1 MKYRS
6 LPSLTSA
13 MAKTVENYSKILNN
27 LEANIAF
34 FIFLQRKISRRL
46 VPVYSREQR
55 HNEAECA
62 RPFTLEFIK
71 YSGDRYILRLIIDVE
86 VCSKTPGQNY
96 YKLCVILAGE
106 KKRNITELLP
116 WRMSWIFNGGT
127 FKMLLKWVEK
137 FPIGVEKGNL
147 EADGFRTCKCIP
159 NFIRRIFLFGV
170 SGFL

>member
-1 MKYRS
+1 
-6 LPSLTSA
+6 

-34 FIFLQRKISRRL
+34 FIFLQREISRRL
-46 VPVYSREQR
+46 VPVYSPEQC

-62 RPFTLEFIK
+62 RPFAHEFIK
-71 YSGDRYILRLIIDVE
+71 CSGDRYILRLIIDVE
-86 VCSKTPGQNY
+86 VCSKTPGHNY
-96 YKLCVILAGE
+96 YKLCAIVAGE

-137 FPIGVEKGNL
+137 SPIGVEKGNL
-147 EADGFRTCKCIP
+147 EADGFRTCKSVP
-159 NFIRRIFLFGV
+159 NFIRLNFFSVPVVFCKKITLRNVFL
-170 SGFL
+170 

>member
-1 MKYRS
+1 
-6 LPSLTSA
+6 
-13 MAKTVENYSKILNN
+13 MAKTVQNYSKILKN

-62 RPFTLEFIK
+62 RPFTLEFIS
-71 YSGDRYILRLIIDVE
+71 YSGDRYILRLSIDVE
-86 VCSKTPGQNY
+86 VCSKTQGQNY

-127 FKMLLKWVEK
+127 FKMWLKWVET

-159 NFIRRIFLFGV
+159 NFIRLIFLFCA

>member
-6 LPSLTSA
+6 LPSLTFV
-13 MAKTVENYSKILNN
+13 MAKIVENYSKILNN

-34 FIFLQRKISRRL
+34 FIFLQTVQREISRRL
-46 VPVYSREQR
+46 GPVYSREQR

-62 RPFTLEFIK
+62 RRMSLSSTQVTAVYCGSLLTWRFVPK
-71 YSGDRYILRLIIDVE
+71 
-86 VCSKTPGQNY
+86 PGQNY
-96 YKLCVILAGE
+96 YKLCAIVAGE

-137 FPIGVEKGNL
+137 FPVGVEKDNL
-147 EADGFRTCKCIP
+147 EAYGFRTCKCIP
-159 NFIRRIFLFGV
+159 NFIRLNFFFCSGCFL
-170 SGFL
+170 

>member
-6 LPSLTSA
+6 LPSLTFV

-34 FIFLQRKISRRL
+34 FVFLQREISRRL

-55 HNEAECA
+55 HNETEC
-62 RPFTLEFIK
+62 FTHEFME
-71 YSGDRYILRLIIDVE
+71 YSGDRCILRLIIDVE

-96 YKLCVILAGE
+96 YKLCAIVAGE

-116 WRMSWIFNGGT
+116 WRISWIFNGGT
-127 FKMLLKWVEK
+127 FKMLLKWVE
-137 FPIGVEKGNL
+137 
-147 EADGFRTCKCIP
+147 
-159 NFIRRIFLFGV
+159 NFQ
-170 SGFL
+170 